1 MRGNNL
7 LDEFKNAFGKRN
19 NSHIQIILINVTVF
33 LAFGVFFVFA
43 NWSETLSPIYDFL
56 YNQFSIPA
64 TNSEF
69 ITRPWTIIT
78 YMFMHGGLMHILFN
92 MLWFYYFGK
101 LIIEYLGS
109 DKLVSI
115 YILGGLAGG
124 ALYLFM
130 YNVIPFYQERSIG
143 TEMVG
148 ASAAVDAIVVAAATL
163 LPNYAIHL
171 LFFGP
176 VKLKYIAII
185 SVAMSFLGVTG
196 GNAGGNIAHL
206 GGAAIGYF
214 YIRQLNSGTDIGR
227 WITATI
233 TFVKSFFVRQPKM
246 KVHSNNKS
254 STKKTASSKV
264 SKERKGTTLNVNQAE
279 IDAILDK
286 ISQSGY
292 ESLSTDEKQ
301 KLFNASKK

>member
-1 MRGNNL
+1 MRGNSISE
-7 LDEFKNAFGKRN
+7 EFKNAFGKSN
-19 NSHIQIILINVTVF
+19 NSHIQLILINVIVF
-33 LAFGVFFVFA
+33 VMFGVLFVFS
-43 NWSETLSPIYDFL
+43 NWTSTLSPIYDFL
-56 YNQFSIPA
+56 YDQFSIPA
-64 TNSEF
+64 TSTEF
-69 ITRPWTIIT
+69 ITRPWTVIT

-92 MLWFYYFGK
+92 MLWFYYFGR

-109 DKLVSI
+109 DKLISI

-130 YNVIPFYQERSIG
+130 YNVIPFYQERSLG

-148 ASAAVDAIVVAAATL
+148 ASAAVDAIVVAAAVL

-176 VKLKYIAII
+176 VKLKYIAIF
-185 SVAMSFLGVTG
+185 SVGMSFLGMTG

-227 WITATI
+227 WINVTL
-233 TFVKSFFVRQPKM
+233 TFIKSFFVSQPKM
-246 KVHSNNKS
+246 KVHSNKRNT
-254 STKKTASSKV
+254 TKKTSSASKSSKATK
-264 SKERKGTTLNVNQAE
+264 SSLNVNQAE

-292 ESLSTDEKQ
+292 ESLSKEEKQ